1 MSFFIQNPFSG
12 NVIDIRAASATA
24 GALLDAYPPK
34 TAQGEDSANQQW
46 QFVPDP
52 TDSGYYFIQNPL
64 TGHVIDIQGASTTDG
79 TLLDAYPMKA
89 ASGQDPSNQ
98 LWQLVSDPA
107 GSGSYFIQN
116 PLTGHV
122 IDIQGASTASGAAL
136 DVFPMKMFNN
146 ANQLWS
152 PLGGQFPPAVTVALP
167 PADLGGFNQY
177 VFSGGATPV
186 ALKNITVTIDVIE
199 DIVTNSLGIQLNG
212 FSQSG
217 NSNVDWQQYGIQLL
231 PLSNQLNLFAE
242 TWPPNPPSGSDGLF
256 NQGVLLLKLP
266 QNYTIPAGYKMVI
279 ELVNRSQTDATV
291 TGVKATVYQGTTQ
304 VGTNSISLN
313 LGQQDMA
320 PLVAFQVVVVGWAD
334 KEHALL
340 TSGMGTITCQSAA
353 PLTPS
358 IKWPP
363 YSDGANGTAE
373 SSNCLYGLVP
383 ASSSLS
389 IVQTFG
395 VIPVTPQLTATVQN
409 NEIGYDVSYSGT
421 GFIPGV
427 EYSVYF
433 VGNSI
438 TTSELGYST
447 ADKNGN
453 INGIASYSCGA
464 GLPSVTNIVLQAFTI
479 SNVTSQSPI
488 AISAPF
494 DLNCTPG

>member
-1 MSFFIQNPFSG
+1 MSFFIQNPFTG

-24 GALLDAYPPK
+24 GVLLDAYPAK
-34 TAQGEDSANQQW
+34 TAHGENSANQQW

-52 TDSGYYFIQNPL
+52 SDSGYYFIQNPL
-64 TGHVIDIQGASTTDG
+64 TGHVIDVQGASTTDG

-89 ASGQDPSNQ
+89 PGALDSSNQ

-116 PLTGHV
+116 KLTGHV
-122 IDIQGASTASGAAL
+122 IDIMGASTASGAAL
-136 DVFPMKMFNN
+136 NVFPMKMFNN

-152 PLGGQFPPAVTVALP
+152 PLGGQFPSAVTTALP
-167 PADLGGFNQY
+167 PANLGGFNQY
-177 VFSGGATPV
+177 VLSGGANPV
-186 ALKNITVTIDVIE
+186 PLKNITVTIDVIE

-217 NSNVDWQQYGIQLL
+217 NSNVDWQQFGVQLL

-242 TWPPNPPSGSDGLF
+242 TWPPNPPPRSAGLF
-256 NQGVLLLKLP
+256 NQGVPLLTLP
-266 QNYTIPAGYKMVI
+266 QNYTIPAGYKIVI
-279 ELVNRSQTDATV
+279 ELVNRSATDATV
-291 TGVKATVYQGTTQ
+291 TGVKATVYEGTKQ
-304 VGTNSISLN
+304 LGTNSIPLN
-313 LGQQDMA
+313 LGQQDLA
-320 PLVAFQVVVVGWAD
+320 ALVAFQVVVVAWAD
-334 KEHALL
+334 SEHAFL
-340 TSGMGTITCQSAA
+340 TSGMGTISCQSAA

-358 IKWPP
+358 INWPP

-383 ASSSLS
+383 APSSLS
-389 IVQTFG
+389 VVQTFG

-421 GFIPGV
+421 GLIPGV

-433 VGNSI
+433 VANSI
-438 TTSELGYST
+438 STTELGSST
-447 ADKNGN
+447 ADKNGT
-453 INGIASYSCGA
+453 ISGIGSYFCAA
-464 GLPSVTNIVLQAFTI
+464 GSPSVTNIALQAFTI